1 MRDIHERA
9 QAGQTDH
16 PEKAPPQKMQG
27 DFASSE
33 FYLLP
38 GNFEAAFAELVEDLR
53 QVPVRGENGEPTDVY
68 KKIEESPYLQASD
81 KDLIWRC
88 LTVVRNAFLQLEET
102 CTRRHEEKG
111 YQWNMNWKH
120 TRAEIDQVFEAAKL
134 LKLDH
139 ASTRD
144 ALIASIFS
152 DCVKS
157 RRNFIV
163 HNLHGAQAAEMVLS
177 QLLDQTEA
185 ENQAIVRRVARAVKE
200 HQIAPP
206 EFMAKVVAIMISNR
220 LALGRYDFEN
230 LPEAPA
236 NEEELNKHKVRQM
249 VAEIFRKIKD
259 PFNTEN
265 LIEDHSLIDFSIGER
280 QLLVNIGI
288 EDWFVPHPEN
298 ADALIAHA
306 VIAGDHSI
314 NYNHPEGFAK
324 IALLRGPDTEEIFE
338 DPTIHHSLDSAV
350 SSFSDSFRVIKTEVQ
365 ALAVDGLRKTMIALA
380 RANAVMNELFSGV
393 VVGPRGSSDPGE
405 IERVTEAL
413 YRAQKREPQLFNI
426 EYDSLPDAT
435 KRRLGQSVK
444 RIGAILKDWYDNYGE
459 IPFSPKTASDA
470 LPGPGLLPF
479 WNAPLKYP
487 PRDEVGNIQLDG
499 LTELE
504 LRQFKFAA
512 KIREIT
518 VEMLRAESWVFGSL

>member
-1 MRDIHERA
+1 
-9 QAGQTDH
+9 
-16 PEKAPPQKMQG
+16 
-27 DFASSE
+27 
-33 FYLLP
+33 
-38 GNFEAAFAELVEDLR
+38 
-53 QVPVRGENGEPTDVY
+53 
-68 KKIEESPYLQASD
+68 
-81 KDLIWRC
+81 
-88 LTVVRNAFLQLEET
+88 
-102 CTRRHEEKG
+102 
-111 YQWNMNWKH
+111 
-120 TRAEIDQVFEAAKL
+120 
-134 LKLDH
+134 
-139 ASTRD
+139 
-144 ALIASIFS
+144 
-152 DCVKS
+152 
-157 RRNFIV
+157 
-163 HNLHGAQAAEMVLS
+163 MVLS